1 MATYIQFKQ
10 LRTIA
15 AIKRLTNSRN
25 GNPRYRVTFTN
36 GEEMTTKTD
45 SSFGYKICPSW
56 HGKDVLA
63 AYHFTPRGKQI
74 LDDADIISYREG
86 NQ

>member
-1 MATYIQFKQ
+1 MSSYIQFKQ

-25 GNPRYRVTFTN
+25 GNPRYRVAFTN

-45 SSFGYKICPSW
+45 SSFNYKICSHW
-56 HGKDVLA
+56 QGRDAVI
-63 AYHFTPRGKQI
+63 AYHFTPKGKQI
-74 LDDADIISYREG
+74 LDDADIIK
-86 NQ
+86 